1 MTEIF
6 FQNSGVEFLY
16 SQALVAPDPPVLVVV
31 DPVLSLLVGFAL
43 GPGLELFHR
52 RTFANSTQ
60 VLVPPPRFRNTA
72 GRRLKIKIKL
82 KFIHIFPKDHVAA
95 NENAHNF

>member
-72 GRRLKIKIKL
+72 SRRLKIKVNFKFIL
-82 KFIHIFPKDHVAA
+82 KFIKTL
-95 NENAHNF
+95 NSGRSKQ